1 MSCLG
6 CLGGKILK
14 KNCRGFVFWGLF
26 FFFLR
31 FFKIF
36 KIHIY
41 ARPPPPGTHL
51 FCVGHSPK
59 FEKMS
64 EIWHGLEF

>member
-26 FFFLR
+26 FFFE
-31 FFKIF
+31 IF
-36 KIHIY
+36 QDIQDTYICS
-41 ARPPPPGTHL
+41 PPPPGTHL